1 MDNNNNRNSDMSLV
15 NVISFIM
22 LCIGFIVNFNLCLA
36 MMLAFITVGLLC
48 FMVFP
53 NSVDLSEDLNLLNDL
68 EKHSQ
73 RLASI
78 IITLLIFFIYFA
90 YMPVPPL
97 VLPCAMPLSTDLPV
111 RFLPACS
118 FVVNVLPYH

>member
-68 EKHSQ
+68 EKHNQ
-73 RLASI
+73 RLVSI
-78 IITLLIFFIYFA
+78 IITLLIFFTYLTVIFYNIIKNI
-90 YMPVPPL
+90 L
-97 VLPCAMPLSTDLPV
+97 
-111 RFLPACS
+111 
-118 FVVNVLPYH
+118 

>member
-1 MDNNNNRNSDMSLV
+1 MDNNNNRNSNMSIV

-53 NSVDLSEDLNLLNDL
+53 NGIDLSEDLNLLNDL

-78 IITLLIFFIYFA
+78 IITLLIFSIYLTVIF
-90 YMPVPPL
+90 YNIIKNIL
-97 VLPCAMPLSTDLPV
+97 
-111 RFLPACS
+111 
-118 FVVNVLPYH
+118 

>member
-15 NVISFIM
+15 NAISFIM
-22 LCIGFIVNFNLCLA
+22 LCNGFIVNFNLCLA

-48 FMVFP
+48 LMIFP
-53 NSVDLSEDLNLLNDL
+53 NGIVLNEDLNLLNDL

-78 IITLLIFFIYFA
+78 IITLLICSIYLTAIF
-90 YMPVPPL
+90 YNIIKNIL
-97 VLPCAMPLSTDLPV
+97 
-111 RFLPACS
+111 
-118 FVVNVLPYH
+118 

>member
-22 LCIGFIVNFNLCLA
+22 LCIGFIVNFNLWLA

-53 NSVDLSEDLNLLNDL
+53 NSVDLSEYLNLLNYL
-68 EKHSQ
+68 EKHNQ
-73 RLASI
+73 RLVSI
-78 IITLLIFFIYFA
+78 IITLLSCSIYLTVIFYNIIKNI
-90 YMPVPPL
+90 L
-97 VLPCAMPLSTDLPV
+97 
-111 RFLPACS
+111 
-118 FVVNVLPYH
+118 

>member
-15 NVISFIM
+15 NVISFII

-78 IITLLIFFIYFA
+78 IITLLIFSIYLTVIF
-90 YMPVPPL
+90 YNIIKNIL
-97 VLPCAMPLSTDLPV
+97 
-111 RFLPACS
+111 
-118 FVVNVLPYH
+118 

>member
-1 MDNNNNRNSDMSLV
+1 MDNNNNRNSNMSIV
-15 NVISFIM
+15 NVMSFIM

-53 NSVDLSEDLNLLNDL
+53 NGIDLSEDLNLLNDL

-78 IITLLIFFIYFA
+78 IITLLIFSIYLTVIF
-90 YMPVPPL
+90 YNIIKNIL
-97 VLPCAMPLSTDLPV
+97 
-111 RFLPACS
+111 
-118 FVVNVLPYH
+118 